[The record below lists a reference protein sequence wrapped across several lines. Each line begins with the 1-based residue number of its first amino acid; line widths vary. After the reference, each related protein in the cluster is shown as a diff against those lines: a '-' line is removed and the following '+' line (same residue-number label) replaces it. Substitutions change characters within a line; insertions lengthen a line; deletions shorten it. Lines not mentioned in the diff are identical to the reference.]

1 MTDRERLIE
10 LISNADTYDKY
21 NCELCDKGDD
31 ACRGCYAER
40 LTDYL
45 FDNGVVV
52 TPCVAMVEQFL
63 KDGKFD
69 NKITAHNG
77 KYAVVYLDKSKW
89 NSPLIDIT
97 EHVYNADKAT
107 ERLKELEGA
116 EK

>member
-1 MTDRERLIE
+1 MKDKLVKLLLDVDYALDTDGRKARD
-10 LISNADTYDKY
+10 NAEFIAEY
-21 NCELCDKGDD
+21 LLSKGV
-31 ACRGCYAER
+31 
-40 LTDYL
+40 L
-45 FDNGVVV
+45 V

-97 EHVYNADKAT
+97 EQAYNAENAIKRI
-107 ERLKELEGA
+107 EELKGVS